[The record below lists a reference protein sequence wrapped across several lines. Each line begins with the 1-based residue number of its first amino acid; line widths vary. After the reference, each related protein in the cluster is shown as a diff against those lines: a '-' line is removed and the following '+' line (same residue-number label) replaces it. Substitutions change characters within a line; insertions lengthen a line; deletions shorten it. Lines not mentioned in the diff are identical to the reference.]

1 MTGIT
6 PAEVVLTGGNLALV
20 VVVVVIA
27 LGALAMAAMFRQE
40 VLSAG
45 EGTDNMKNIAL
56 AVQEGANA
64 YLQRQFRTL
73 AVFAGIAFFV
83 LLALPADDWGVR
95 IGRSVFFLV
104 GAGFSA
110 TVGYLGMS
118 LAVKANLRVAAAA
131 NESGRDPAMN
141 IGFRT
146 GAMVGMLTVGLGL
159 LGASVVVLLF
169 KHEAPH
175 VLEGFGFGAALLA
188 MFMRVGGGIF
198 TKAADVGAD
207 LVGKV
212 EQNIPEDD
220 PRNAATIADN
230 VGDNVGDCA
239 GMAADL
245 FESYAVTLV
254 AALILGSQA
263 FGDKGLVFPLL
274 IPAVGA
280 LTAVAGVY
288 LMRPRPGENGLTTIN
303 RAFYLSAGIAAVACV
318 ILSFVYLPSSFA
330 DFENV
335 TPSALDQLSVS
346 GASGNPALIASIAVV
361 IGIVMAAAILALTGY
376 FTGTEYRP
384 VKDVGKTSLTGAATV
399 LLSGLAVGFESA
411 VYTTLVIG
419 AAVFGAYLL
428 GGASLTV
435 SLFAV
440 ALAGCG
446 LLTTVG
452 VIVAMD
458 TFGPVSDN
466 AQGIAEMSGDVS
478 PEGAQILTELDAVG
492 NTTKAITK
500 GIAIATAVLAA
511 TALFGSYAT
520 SVLDALVK
528 ARPTTDEFTLADFFV
543 FNPAV
548 LVGVL
553 LGSAVVFLFSGLA
566 ISAVGRAA
574 GAVVYEVRRQFR
586 EIPGI
591 MEGTGRPEYGKV
603 VDIVTKDSLRELV
616 TPGILAVLA
625 PVAVGFGL
633 GVTAL
638 AGFLAGAIGTG
649 TLMAV
654 FLANSGGAWDNAKKL
669 VEDGNH
675 GGKGSDAHAATII
688 GDTVGDPFKDT
699 AGPAI
704 NPLLKVMNLVSLL
717 VASAVV
723 SMSVGKD
730 QNDPLRIGIAVV
742 CAGIIATAVYISKQR
757 EVSIGSDGPSTPASP
772 APRQRPDADGP
783 GPADRLTSSSTKIST
798 TARGRSDSSDL
809 PLRLRSAL
817 ETAGFTYDAVAEL
830 LGTRAH
836 AALGRNETTPGR
848 RRTTDGSPLATLTRL
863 FLLQAPVPAADAER
877 ALPDLLGPLADDGFL
892 ATDGQRGTRAPRR
905 PPLRHQRSPG
915 GPRPLG
921 RQRPDART
929 RRRSRPGRAGPRPGH
944 QPGRHLPGPADHPR
958 AGAAGPSTSAP
969 AAASRRCTW
978 PPTRSASS
986 RPT

>member
-1 MTGIT
+1 MTGLH
-6 PAEVVLTGGNLALV
+6 PVVVDLDGSNFVLV
-20 VVVVVIA
+20 VIVAVIA
-27 LGALAMAAMFRQE
+27 LVALGLAAMFRNE
-40 VLSAG
+40 VLAAD
-45 EGTDNMKNIAL
+45 EGTDNMKNIAH

-64 YLQRQFRTL
+64 YLTRQFRTL
-73 AVFAGIAFFV
+73 GIFAAVAFV
-83 LLALPADDWGVR
+83 ALLALPADDVAVR
-95 IGRSVFFLV
+95 IGRSIFFLV

-110 TVGYLGMS
+110 SVGYLGMS

-131 NESGRDPAMN
+131 NDVGRDPAMK

-159 LGASVVVLLF
+159 LGASFVVMLF
-169 KHEAPH
+169 KDEAPH

-263 FGDKGLVFPLL
+263 FGDAGLVYPLM
-274 IPAVGA
+274 IPAIGA
-280 LTAVAGVY
+280 LTAVLGVY
-288 LMRPRPGENGLTTIN
+288 ITTPRPGENGLTTIN
-303 RAFYLSAGIAAVACV
+303 RAFYISAAVGAV
-318 ILSFVYLPSSFA
+318 ASVVASFIYLPSSFA
-330 DFENV
+330 DFNNV
-335 TPSALDQLSVS
+335 MGTDMS
-346 GASGNPALIASIAVV
+346 GAEGDPRIIASAAVV
-361 IGIVMAAAILALTGY
+361 IGIVMAAGILALTGY
-376 FTGTEYRP
+376 FTGTEYKP
-384 VKDVGKTSLTGAATV
+384 VKDVGESSLTGAATV
-399 LLSGLAVGFESA
+399 ILSGLSVGFESA

-428 GGASLTV
+428 GGATLTI

-511 TALFGSYAT
+511 TALFGSYST
-520 SVLDALVK
+520 SVVEALIDAN
-528 ARPTTDEFTLADFFV
+528 ASGDELAKLSFAV
-543 FNPAV
+543 FNPGV

-553 LGSAVVFLFSGLA
+553 LGAAVVFMFSGLA
-566 ISAVGRAA
+566 INAVARAA

-586 EIPGI
+586 DIPGI

-616 TPGILAVLA
+616 TPGLLAVLA
-625 PVAVGFGL
+625 PIAVGFGL

-654 FLANSGGAWDNAKKL
+654 FLANAGGAWDNSKKL
-669 VEDGNH
+669 VEDGHH
-675 GGKGSDAHAATII
+675 GGKGSPAHEATII

-704 NPLLKVMNLVSLL
+704 NPLIKVMNLVSLL
-717 VASAVV
+717 IASAVV
-723 SMSVGKD
+723 SLSVGDD
-730 QNDPLRIGIAVV
+730 QNDALRILIAVV
-742 CAGIIATAVYISKQR
+742 ATAIIVAAVVISKR
-757 EVSIGSDGPSTPASP
+757 
-772 APRQRPDADGP
+772 
-783 GPADRLTSSSTKIST
+783 
-798 TARGRSDSSDL
+798 RGN
-809 PLRLRSAL
+809 
-817 ETAGFTYDAVAEL
+817 VMK
-830 LGTRAH
+830 
-836 AALGRNETTPGR
+836 
-848 RRTTDGSPLATLTRL
+848 
-863 FLLQAPVPAADAER
+863 
-877 ALPDLLGPLADDGFL
+877 DD
-892 ATDGQRGTRAPRR
+892 
-905 PPLRHQRSPG
+905 
-915 GPRPLG
+915 
-921 RQRPDART
+921 
-929 RRRSRPGRAGPRPGH
+929 
-944 QPGRHLPGPADHPR
+944 
-958 AGAAGPSTSAP
+958 AP
-969 AAASRRCTW
+969 AQSEATV
-978 PPTRSASS
+978 
-986 RPT
+986 

>member
-1 MTGIT
+1 MAGIS
-6 PAEVVLTGGNLALV
+6 PVLAVDVSGGNLVLVIVVAL
-20 VVVVVIA
+20 IA
-27 LGALAMAAMFRQE
+27 LGALGMAAMFRNE
-40 VLSAG
+40 VLAAA
-45 EGTDNMKNIAL
+45 EGTDNMKNIAQ

-64 YLQRQFRTL
+64 YLTRQFRTL
-73 AVFAGIAFFV
+73 AIFAAVAFFA
-83 LLALPADDWGVR
+83 LLVLPADDVTVR
-95 IGRSVFFLV
+95 IFRSVFFLV

-110 TVGYLGMS
+110 AVGFLGMN
-118 LAVKANLRVAAAA
+118 LAVRANLRVAAAA
-131 NESGRDPAMN
+131 QTTGREAAMT
-141 IGFRT
+141 IGLRT

-159 LGASVVVLLF
+159 LGASLVVLF
-169 KHEAPH
+169 FQDSAPD

-254 AALILGSQA
+254 AALILGSQV

-274 IPAVGA
+274 IPAIGA

-288 LMRPRPGENGLTTIN
+288 LTRPKVGEPGLTTIN
-303 RAFYLSAGIAAVACV
+303 KSFYISSGIAALASVV
-318 ILSFVYLPSSFA
+318 LSYIYLPGSFA
-330 DFENV
+330 DF
-335 TPSALDQLSVS
+335 
-346 GASGNPALIASIAVV
+346 GAEFAGFDGDPRFIAATAVV
-361 IGIVMAAAILALTGY
+361 IGIVMSAGILALTGY
-376 FTGTEYRP
+376 YTGTEYEP
-384 VKDVGKTSLTGAATV
+384 VKGVGRTSLTGAATV
-399 LLSGLAVGFESA
+399 ILSGLSVGFESA

-419 AAVFGAYLL
+419 AAVFAAYLL
-428 GGASLTV
+428 GGAALTV

-478 PEGAQILTELDAVG
+478 DEGALILTELDAVG

-520 SVLDALVK
+520 TVFEKLEEANVGLDEAYL
-528 ARPTTDEFTLADFFV
+528 LDFSV

-548 LVGVL
+548 IVGIL
-553 LGSAVVFLFSGLA
+553 LGAAVVFMFSGLA
-566 ISAVGRAA
+566 INAVARAA
-574 GAVVYEVRRQFR
+574 AAVVYEVRRQFR

-603 VDIVTKDSLRELV
+603 VDIVTRDSLRELIA
-616 TPGILAVLA
+616 PGILAVMA
-625 PVAVGFGL
+625 PIAVGFGL
-633 GVTAL
+633 GATAL
-638 AGFLAGAIGTG
+638 AGFLAGAIGSG

-675 GGKGSDAHAATII
+675 GGKGSPAHEATII

-704 NPLLKVMNLVSLL
+704 NPLIKVMNLVSLL
-717 VASAVV
+717 IASAVV
-723 SMSVGKD
+723 GLSVGDD
-730 QNDPLRIGIAVV
+730 QNDALRIIISLGAVAIIVVAVV
-742 CAGIIATAVYISKQR
+742 ISKRR
-757 EVSIGSDGPSTPASP
+757 E
-772 APRQRPDADGP
+772 
-783 GPADRLTSSSTKIST
+783 SSLGDDVPVVET
-798 TARGRSDSSDL
+798 TA
-809 PLRLRSAL
+809 
-817 ETAGFTYDAVAEL
+817 
-830 LGTRAH
+830 
-836 AALGRNETTPGR
+836 
-848 RRTTDGSPLATLTRL
+848 
-863 FLLQAPVPAADAER
+863 
-877 ALPDLLGPLADDGFL
+877 
-892 ATDGQRGTRAPRR
+892 
-905 PPLRHQRSPG
+905 
-915 GPRPLG
+915 
-921 RQRPDART
+921 
-929 RRRSRPGRAGPRPGH
+929 
-944 QPGRHLPGPADHPR
+944 
-958 AGAAGPSTSAP
+958 
-969 AAASRRCTW
+969 
-978 PPTRSASS
+978 
-986 RPT
+986 